1 MGFILIGLA
10 LAAVLVFLIFQWE
23 PSEDAT
29 YALIIFAVIFAI
41 AGIATGLF
49 VNTGGYH
56 PAKEVGTIE
65 LQNLA
70 DQTTSTGRGS
80 IFYVSIS
87 ATNAY
92 TFYTEVDSSFK
103 TEGSKAYESRT
114 VSKNVTVVEEEDCSY
129 PRLTEYYQD
138 PVITF
143 WSFGLDSG
151 KTSYVFY
158 VPKGTIVH
166 EYVLGQ

>member
-49 VNTGGYH
+49 ANTGGYH

-80 IFYVSIS
+80 TFYVCIS
-87 ATNAY
+87 ATNAH
-92 TFYTEVDSSFK
+92 TSYTEIDSSF
-103 TEGSKAYESRT
+103 
-114 VSKNVTVVEEEDCSY
+114 
-129 PRLTEYYQD
+129 
-138 PVITF
+138 
-143 WSFGLDSG
+143 
-151 KTSYVFY
+151 
-158 VPKGTIVH
+158 
-166 EYVLGQ
+166 